1 MPKTFNSTYFCEAL
15 NFLPKIALLLF
26 TLLCFTNLYSQTYEQ
41 GSTNFAAPKKY
52 DANSTTRIL
61 FIFDDSFSMFGKWGN
76 GTKIDVSKKLMG
88 EFLDSL
94 KNTPKLQLALR
105 CYGHQTPFRPNRN
118 CQDSK
123 LEVPFD
129 SAFINCKKIKD
140 RINKLQPTGTT
151 PIAYSLGESAND
163 FPPCDNCR
171 NIVILITDG
180 IEECDGDPCAVSL
193 ALQKKGIF
201 LRPFIIGVGLDVKF
215 ADVFGCMGKFYD
227 VSNEANFKQVMKL
240 VFIEAIS
247 QTTVQVNLLDTYK
260 KPSET
265 DVTMTFY
272 NQKTGEVK
280 YNYLHTLNHRG
291 NPDTLVLDPDVTYKM
306 VVHTIPPQVKENI
319 VLQKGKH
326 NIIPLDAPQGYL
338 NLQTD
343 GPLVYKSLQCIVR
356 KSGQENTLNV
366 QDFGA
371 TEKYIIGKYDLE
383 ILSLPRIK
391 LPNIDI
397 KQSSTNLIKIPSAGT
412 LSINK
417 GGLGYGSV
425 YLENGKKI
433 EWVCNLIEGQQAE
446 VFYLQPG
453 NYRVEFRLKTQ
464 LESEKTVEKKFTI
477 ESNKTTAISL
487 F

>member
-1 MPKTFNSTYFCEAL
+1 V
-15 NFLPKIALLLF
+15 
-26 TLLCFTNLYSQTYEQ
+26 
-41 GSTNFAAPKKY
+41 
-52 DANSTTRIL
+52 DANTITRIL
-61 FIFDDSFSMFGKWGN
+61 FIFDDSFSMYEKWGSGN
-76 GTKIDVSKKLMG
+76 KTDISKKLMG

-94 KNTPKLQLALR
+94 KNTPKLQVALR
-105 CYGHQTPFRPNRN
+105 CYGHQTPYRPNRN

-129 SAFINCKKIKD
+129 MALTNCKKIKD
-140 RINKLQPTGTT
+140 RINKLQPMGTT

-163 FPPCDNCR
+163 FPPFDNCR
-171 NIVILITDG
+171 NIIVLITDG
-180 IEECDGDPCAVSL
+180 IEQCDGDPCAVSM

-227 VSNEANFKQVMKL
+227 VSNEANFKNVMKL
-240 VFIEAIS
+240 VFIEALT
-247 QTTVQVNLLDTYK
+247 QTTVQVNLNDIYK

-272 NQKTGEVK
+272 NQKTGEIM

-338 NLQTD
+338 SVQTE
-343 GPLVYKSLQCIVR
+343 GANAYKSLSFIVR
-356 KSGQENTLNV
+356 KSGEMNTLNV
-366 QDFGA
+366 QEVGLSD
-371 TEKYIIGKYDLE
+371 KYICGKYDLE
-383 ILSLPRIK
+383 ILTLPRIK
-391 LPNIDI
+391 LQNVEI
-397 KQSSTNLIKIPSAGT
+397 KQSSTNSIKIPSAG
-412 LSINK
+412 SFGVNK
-417 GGLGYGSV
+417 GGLGIGSI
-425 YLENGKKI
+425 YLENGKKL
-433 EWVCNLIEGQQAE
+433 EWVCNLNESLETE

-464 LESEKTVEKKFTI
+464 PESEKSVEKKFTI
-477 ESNKTTAISL
+477 TSNKLTQLSI

>member
-1 MPKTFNSTYFCEAL
+1 MA
-15 NFLPKIALLLF
+15 
-26 TLLCFTNLYSQTYEQ
+26 QVYEQ
-41 GSTNFAAPKKY
+41 SSKDFSSPKKY
-52 DANSTTRIL
+52 DANTITRIL
-61 FIFDDSFSMFGKWGN
+61 FIYDDSFSMFGKWGSGN
-76 GTKIDVSKKLMG
+76 KTDISKKLMG

-94 KNTPKLQLALR
+94 KSTPKLELALR

-123 LEVPFD
+123 LEIPFNT
-129 SAFINCKKIKD
+129 AQKNCPLIKD

-163 FPPCDNCR
+163 FPPKDNCR
-171 NIVILITDG
+171 NLVILITDG
-180 IEECDGDPCAVSL
+180 IEECDGDPCAVSQ

-201 LRPFIIGVGLDVKF
+201 LRPFIIGIGLDVKF

-227 VSNEANFKQVMKL
+227 VSNEANFKQVLKL

-247 QTTVQVNLLDTYK
+247 QTTVQVNLNDTYK

-272 NQKTGEVK
+272 NQKTGAIM

-291 NPDTLVLDPDVTYKM
+291 NPDTLVLDPEVTYKM

-326 NIIPLDAPQGYL
+326 NIIPLDAPQGFL
-338 NLQTD
+338 NVQTETASMF
-343 GPLVYKSLQCIVR
+343 KSLSFIVR
-356 KSGQENTLNV
+356 KAGEMNTLNA
-366 QDFGA
+366 QELGLP
-371 TEKYIIGKYDLE
+371 EKYITGKYDLE
-383 ILSLPRIK
+383 ILTLPRIK
-391 LPNIDI
+391 IENVEI
-397 KQSSTNLIKIPSAGT
+397 KQSYTNILKIPAAGVF
-412 LSINK
+412 SVNK
-417 GGLGYGSV
+417 SGYGNGSI
-425 YLENGKKI
+425 YLEKGKKI
-433 EWVCNLIEGQQAE
+433 EWVCNLNESQQAE

-464 LESEKTVEKKFTI
+464 LESERTVEKKFTI
-477 ESNKTTAISL
+477 ESNKTTSISL